1 MTDRAASATN
11 TAVESAEDIVRKGA
25 DWASSATDSVRA
37 DLDEARGASLGAFNK
52 AMDWLDGQAER
63 APENL
68 QPHARQAIDAARQR
82 PLLTTLGALGVG
94 LLAVGA
100 LTRRRR

>member
-1 MTDRAASATN
+1 MTDRAAATN
-11 TAVESAEDIVRKGA
+11 AAAETAEDIVRKGGR
-25 DWASSATDSVRA
+25 WASDAADSVRS
-37 DLDEARGASLGAFNK
+37 DLDEARGASLDAFNK
-52 AMDWLDGQAER
+52 AMDWLDVQAER

-68 QPHARQAIDAARQR
+68 QPRARQAIDAARQR

-94 LLAVGA
+94 LLAVSA